1 MSRGRMIQV
10 LRDYFQRRADFFNI
24 DLAFLYGSYASG
36 HPVDESDID
45 VAVLSSKELDED
57 TAFDIVSSISLDLT
71 EQLKRDTNVLYIDT
85 ELSKPMLH
93 YNAIVH
99 GVPVFIKDFEQYV
112 DIRLKAI
119 SIMEDF
125 SLFGT
130 KWQAEIVKRRLEA
143 LNRA

>member
-57 TAFDIVSSISLDLT
+57 TA
-71 EQLKRDTNVLYIDT
+71 
-85 ELSKPMLH
+85 
-93 YNAIVH
+93 
-99 GVPVFIKDFEQYV
+99 VFLGGSPNNWRQY
-112 DIRLKAI
+112 
-119 SIMEDF
+119 EY
-125 SLFGT
+125 
-130 KWQAEIVKRRLEA
+130 
-143 LNRA
+143 

>member
-1 MSRGRMIQV
+1 
-10 LRDYFQRRADFFNI
+10 
-24 DLAFLYGSYASG
+24 
-36 HPVDESDID
+36 
-45 VAVLSSKELDED
+45 LSSKELDED